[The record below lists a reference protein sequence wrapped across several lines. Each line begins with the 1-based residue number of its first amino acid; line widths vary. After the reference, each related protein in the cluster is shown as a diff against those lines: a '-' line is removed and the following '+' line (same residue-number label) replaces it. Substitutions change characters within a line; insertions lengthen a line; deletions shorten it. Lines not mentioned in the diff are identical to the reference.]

1 MANERKK
8 YHDISWHFCHTI
20 NKIILVAKARNYGIF
35 VAKFYDYSV
44 IDSFWWPAGF
54 SDSAASSATPP
65 DCLPSKSSHYPPV
78 PSCHPKFLSLPNPI
92 PSQSKNLLPVSYQ
105 SSVTVRPWWLP
116 HVCLP
121 QHSRL
126 CQLCVGWF
134 LPTSTYELVPVPFP
148 KVLEHFYNSLRSYTH
163 GLKTFMVFH
172 RKTQT

>member
-44 IDSFWWPAGF
+44 IDSFWWSADF
-54 SDSAASSATPP
+54 SDSA
-65 DCLPSKSSHYPPV
+65 CLIAV
-78 PSCHPKFLSLPNPI
+78 L
-92 PSQSKNLLPVSYQ
+92 QNLLNTRPVLQPKVFVNTRPKPVKKWKKNATRQPS
-105 SSVTVRPWWLP
+105 VRPWLIP

-163 GLKTFMVFH
+163 GLNTFVIFH
-172 RKTQT
+172 TKM

>member
-1 MANERKK
+1 MISWHIMM

-20 NKIILVAKARNYGIF
+20 KKIICVAKARTYGIF
-35 VAKFYDYSV
+35 VAKFYDYSL
-44 IDSFWWPAGF
+44 IDSSLWSADF
-54 SDSAASSATPP
+54 SDSAASA
-65 DCLPSKSSHYPPV
+65 CLIAVLQNLLTTRPV
-78 PSCHPKFLSLPNPI
+78 PVLQPKVFVNTRPKPVPKWKTATRQ
-92 PSQSKNLLPVSYQ
+92 PS
-105 SSVTVRPWWLP
+105 VRPWWIP

-163 GLKTFMVFH
+163 GLNTCDFS
-172 RKTQT
+172 